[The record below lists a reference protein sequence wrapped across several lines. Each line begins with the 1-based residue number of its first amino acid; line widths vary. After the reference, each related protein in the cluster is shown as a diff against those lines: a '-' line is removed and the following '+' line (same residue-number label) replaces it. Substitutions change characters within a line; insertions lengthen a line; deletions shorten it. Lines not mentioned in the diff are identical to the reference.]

1 MPSNPALTQLV
12 PIQELTPGAVGA
24 IRNQVINTILDQACK
39 ELHMEPGQMVVRD
52 VRPLG
57 DLSMYGVA
65 TTVTTTETWKFE
77 ATGQAANT
85 WLAACGANTMADQRY
100 VAIYGIRN
108 GVTIGLHATNDDTMT
123 SATAISGVSSNL
135 YQPVGLIKVN
145 VGGADKV
152 IWDVRCL
159 AAYTDHQVAFAPS
172 AVIIPQ
178 NTLYRI
184 YYSYATAAAGTKCRL
199 QLIGV
204 AVEPRGKLIA
214 P

>member
-1 MPSNPALTQLV
+1 MGAALTHLV

-24 IRNQVINTILDQACK
+24 IRNQVINAVVEQVCR
-39 ELHMEPGQMVVRD
+39 ELHLTQDQLVVRD

-57 DLSMYGVA
+57 DLSMYGAA
-65 TTVTTTETWKFE
+65 TTVTTTETWQFE

-85 WLAACGANTMADQRY
+85 WHAACGANTMADQRY
-100 VAIYGIRN
+100 VAFYGIRN
-108 GVTIGLHATNDDTMT
+108 GTSIGLHATLEDTMT
-123 SATAISGVSSNL
+123 SATARTGASAVFF
-135 YQPVGLIKVN
+135 QPIGLVKIN

-152 IWDVRCL
+152 IWDVRGL
-159 AAYTDHQVAFAPS
+159 AAYADRQVAFAPS

-178 NTLYRI
+178 NAAYRI
-184 YYSYATAAAGTKCRL
+184 YYSYVTAMPGSKSRL

-204 AVEPRGKLIA
+204 AVEPRGKLIS